1 MNPRVKIQTPIHSGL
16 SLSSGNSL
24 PMYHEKFERRMRLYS
39 HETWRHRAKS
49 GDPLSL
55 SQLDP
60 GPRNGARYTGAW
72 QARYCAWH
80 PHDTSHA
87 NWSFWP
93 MPPHTLPV
101 KEKRNFSAPSKFMK
115 HQSQFETYAGH
126 LFLSTH
132 LIFSKV
138 EVSLFSISLSHHNS
152 PLPMWHNTH
161 IPLTWCHPLLL
172 LVTWHTRHLGQFLAW
187 TPWTLDTWHRGL
199 RDNQSLET
207 YLEQK
212 EKKC

>member
-1 MNPRVKIQTPIHSGL
+1 MNPRVKIQTPIHSWL

-24 PMYHEKFERRMRLYS
+24 PMDHEKFERRMRLYS

-55 SQLDP
+55 SIR
-60 GPRNGARYTGAW
+60 PRPRHGARYTGAW

-115 HQSQFETYAGH
+115 HQSEFETYARH
-126 LFLSTH
+126 LFLSTY

-138 EVSLFSISLSHHNS
+138 ESSLFSISLSHHITAS
-152 PLPMWHNTH
+152 PPMLHVTPTSPDMMPPSPPPDLTH
-161 IPLTWCHPLLL
+161 AASGS
-172 LVTWHTRHLGQFLAW
+172 VFSRS
-187 TPWTLDTWHRGL
+187 TLDTWHRGL

>member
-1 MNPRVKIQTPIHSGL
+1 MNPRVKIQTPIHSWL

-24 PMYHEKFERRMRLYS
+24 SMYHEKFERRMRLYS

-55 SQLDP
+55 SIR
-60 GPRNGARYTGAW
+60 PRSRHGARYTGAW

-115 HQSQFETYAGH
+115 HQSNLGVLKQSHFQQ
-126 LFLSTH
+126 
-132 LIFSKV
+132 
-138 EVSLFSISLSHHNS
+138 SLFVLHQFVTSHHSFS
-152 PLPMWHNTH
+152 PNAPCDTH
-161 IPLTWCHPLLL
+161 IP
-172 LVTWHTRHLGQFLAW
+172 WHDATLSSSWPNTRGIWVSF
-187 TPWTLDTWHRGL
+187 
-199 RDNQSLET
+199 
-207 YLEQK
+207 
-212 EKKC
+212 